1 MNATL
6 SSEVGGRQEE
16 TLTWSHQVINEY
28 NLRTK
33 IKNLVGE
40 TPSIE
45 RCTHSSEVQFGDG
58 VIILPVYSD
67 YGKLRDDIVSNLLGN
82 VTLKRERK
90 CTQIL
95 KS

>member
-45 RCTHSSEVQFGDG
+45 RCTHSSEVQFGD
-58 VIILPVYSD
+58 
-67 YGKLRDDIVSNLLGN
+67 
-82 VTLKRERK
+82 
-90 CTQIL
+90 
-95 KS
+95 